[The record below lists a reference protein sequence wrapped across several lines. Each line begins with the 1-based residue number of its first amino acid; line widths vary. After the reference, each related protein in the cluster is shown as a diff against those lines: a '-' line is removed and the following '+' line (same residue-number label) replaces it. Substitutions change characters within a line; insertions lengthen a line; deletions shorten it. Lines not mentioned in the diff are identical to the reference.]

1 MSNTNNRNLDGMEY
15 NSNVSIIKD
24 CSGKGGSLEAE
35 DTIFSDIFLSYT
47 SNTPISLA
55 NSLFNQDG
63 SVIITSTN
71 PASNCSTSV
80 ASLIVNGGALINND
94 SVIKGILRICNT
106 TNSYDNSTGSLIVSG
121 GASIYKNLSL
131 NGVLSIFNSTSS
143 TASSG
148 SIITLGGITIQNSTN
163 STNISNG
170 GALTVAGGASFLGDI
185 YSNNFY
191 GNQIFITNGNFGFI
205 TSSNLLVSNGNF
217 INISSNSLIST
228 TISSNNLYSNNISST
243 NNSAINFISTYST
256 FSNVLVLNENITN
269 LSVGN
274 LYNTNGFI
282 NNLNSTLGNIETLTV
297 GNLYVVNNI
306 EYNDIVTNLSTA
318 NIISDFTSIGSLQL
332 SIGTFGSLHGIIG
345 SSFIYSDTIST
356 GNLLSINIITTNT
369 STANLTVSNAK
380 INLAT
385 ISSLQV
391 TNGVITNFTS
401 SNSIITNGTVS
412 TLFSSSGNIIN
423 LNSTKATIGALSI
436 TDSCPSI
443 SSTQAALVLWYGG
456 LSINNTTDVTSL
468 TSGGGLTI
476 AGGASII
483 KSLLVGNTISSSVI
497 SSGSIYSNF
506 DTTIN
511 LNSIYSTSG
520 KLYLTSTTPSYS
532 STCGALVSAGGISIF
547 NTTDVTSLT
556 SGGGFTDAGG
566 ASIAKSLLVGGTIGA
581 TVISAGSAII
591 NNLTSVNSTNE
602 NAVLTNTSISNL
614 TVFSQTVNNLFVNN
628 STTANANFGNI
639 TSANLNS
646 SSANISTLIFTN
658 GSFGTLLGN
667 YLSANYITNN
677 ISLRSQNATIQNLN
691 SNNSSIQ
698 NIQITNGTFGGLIG
712 NNLDSYT
719 GSIGTLLSLN
729 ASIGNLYNTNNTT
742 INQVSTNIT
751 TSSII
756 GTNANFIYATIGT
769 LNAPNIITNSL
780 TIGTLSVAQNSIG
793 SLSLNYE
800 TVGNS
805 YIINLTN
812 GNASIT
818 NSTIQNITNVYISSS
833 NGSFV
838 NITSGTGTIINL
850 FSTNGSFTNITS
862 QNIYSNFIYTT
873 DGNLINSTLNNTYIT
888 NSTIANI
895 YNNYST
901 ISNLYSSNGN
911 ITNITNV
918 NLLSTNGTFTNLLAT
933 NITNT
938 NLISTNETIG
948 TLNASGATFGN
959 INFTGTLY
967 QNGLPYIASQ
977 WTSYGPNIAFTTGN
991 VGINTTNP
999 TSTLDIIGTGHFTQ
1013 NVNIDGNISTSNIY
1027 ASNISV
1033 GNINNAISISSQL
1046 LSSVNIFSTNSTTTN
1061 FISSNSTISNELI
1074 NNSTIS
1080 NLHLNF
1086 GTISNLYINGSGPSY
1101 NSTTAAFILTQ
1112 GGISINCTV
1121 NSTGISSGGA
1131 ATLAGGLSVLKDTYI
1146 GGDIHITGAS
1156 YITGNTWLN
1165 SPLDLNQNVINNVT
1179 APSLNLQVANKWYVD
1194 NRFTN
1199 FTVGNVNGNFTQG
1212 QVIVATTGGNITGF
1226 NNFTFDGITL
1236 TLNSTADATSLT
1248 NGGALQVYGGASI
1261 DLSLFVGGNTHILGY
1276 LDMNNQKIM
1285 SVAIPTTAYDA
1296 ANKYYVDNRF
1306 SQFTIGNVSGNF
1318 TQGQVIV
1325 ATTGGNITGFSDFL
1339 FDGTQL
1345 FIRSTSNALGLGSG
1359 GTLTIN
1365 GGASILGNVYFGSAI
1380 DLNGN
1385 KITNVTAPSSN
1396 LDVVNLWYLNNK
1408 FTVGNVSGNFTQG
1421 QVIVATTGGNITG
1434 FSDFLFD
1441 GITLTL
1447 NNTTNATGINM
1458 GGVLDVYGG
1467 ASFVGD
1473 VYFGSPID
1481 LNQKVINNVTA
1492 PSLDLQVANK
1502 WYVDNRFNQFTIGNV
1517 SGNFT
1522 QGQVIVATTGGNIT
1536 GFSDFLFDGTMLT
1549 LSSTTNALG
1558 LGSGGTLR
1566 INGGASILGNVYIGS
1581 GLDLN
1586 NQLITNVTAPSLNLQ
1601 VANKWYVDHAIS
1613 AANTINGNFSSGQ
1626 IIIAGSTYGTL
1637 LGYNN
1642 FLFDGTLFTLNST
1655 TNAIGLGSGGSF
1667 NLSGG
1672 ASILGNVYFGNSI
1685 DLNNSNITNLALPI
1699 NPLDG
1704 VNKEYV
1710 DYVTGFN
1717 SGDIFEHSFTLL
1729 ANTTISQNVTGFY
1742 FSNTL
1747 VSSFVGVIYL
1757 QIPEIPLYGQW
1768 EIKGLQ
1774 KANGH
1779 WVINTEYIGDAQYG
1793 INFSITDT
1801 GIGGQ
1806 IQYTNTN
1813 TVNATIRFK
1822 ARTTSQGTFNN
1833 ITLGNVSSMNVS
1845 SGGTGQ
1851 QYFTAGCLLIGNDYS
1866 ALLTNTNLKFTA
1878 GTLFIG
1884 NAASNIIGLNANG
1897 TKLTNV
1903 TAPSSNLDVANKWY
1917 VDNAFAGFLNN
1928 TYTNLI
1934 ATNET
1939 VGTLNIGNLTTGNIN
1954 FTGTLYQNGIP
1965 YLGSQWTGSVGS
1977 TISYTSGNVLVGT
1990 TLTSTNTTTQNLV
2003 ATNSTI
2009 VNLILNNTTT
2019 GNQLVTNGTINNLST
2034 LNIFAVRITTSNLLS
2049 TNNTFTNLNLT
2060 SLTTNNEIVTNSTI
2074 SNLNN
2079 VNIINTNLTNTN
2091 LLGSSATFTNINFT
2105 NITGSSV
2112 ITTFLSSVNFITT
2125 NANITNSTIL
2135 NLANTNAVISS
2146 LTASNTIVTNST
2158 ITNFNNFNMFSSFL
2172 TVINQSVSNLLAVNA
2187 SIGSLTVGNIYSTNT
2202 SLANLNSING
2212 GFTNLTT
2219 TSLLTTNGSFINSTF
2234 TNLLATNATINTLIN
2249 TNSILT
2255 NTSISNAFITN
2266 ANITTLTL
2274 ANLVVTN
2281 ETFSNLIGTNSIIT
2295 NLTVG
2300 NEVLLNET
2308 VGSLLATNINTT
2320 TLTSGNAVITNNI
2333 TSKNI
2338 LITGTTNANNI
2349 LTIDCF
2355 NSQTFGGQI
2364 LFKNS
2369 ANTGDFR
2376 IFGDGGDVQWLGGG
2390 GRAQQFGSYHQVIIT
2405 GGRASTL
2412 TIPQVGGNNSTY
2424 NCQIINTNNSIGLQ
2438 IKGVAAQT
2446 VDLLQI
2452 INSAN
2457 TVLTKVDFLGR
2468 IGINST
2474 TLATGQTTTGSL
2486 YTLGGATINQNL
2498 YVNSTN
2504 LTPNTADIFSDQ
2516 TFVCAN
2522 AQLIPA
2528 NITGFSFNNLT
2539 VRYFQAMCS
2548 SHINTTSGNISN
2560 GFEIKGIQTGT
2571 SGSWLLNTTFIGASP
2586 PKINFSITT
2595 TGQLLYT
2602 SSSVGAFVSSTLHFR
2617 ALTLSV

>member
-24 CSGKGGSLEAE
+24 CAGKGGSLEAE

-47 SNTPISLA
+47 FNTPISLA

-143 TASSG
+143 TSTSG

-170 GALTVAGGASFLGDI
+170 GALTVLGGASILGDL

-191 GNQIFITNGNFGFI
+191 VNVLNTTYGNFIGI
-205 TSSNLLVSNGNF
+205 TSANLNISNGNF

-228 TISSNNLYSNNISST
+228 NISSNNISINNLVSLNGTFSNLYSNNAS
-243 NNSAINFISTYST
+243 
-256 FSNVLVLNENITN
+256 FSNTIVINEIITN
-269 LSVGN
+269 LTVSN
-274 LYNTNGFI
+274 LYNNNGFI
-282 NNLNSTLGNIETLTV
+282 NNLNTTLGNIDTLTV
-297 GNLYVVNNI
+297 GNLYVINNI
-306 EYNDIVTNLSTA
+306 EYNDLVTNLSTA
-318 NIISDFTSIGSLQL
+318 NIISDFASIGSLQL
-332 SIGTFGSLHGIIG
+332 NIGTFGSLHGIVG
-345 SSFIYSDTIST
+345 SSFIYSDTVST
-356 GNLLSINIITTNT
+356 SNLLSISIISTNV
-369 STANLTVSNAK
+369 STANLTVSSA
-380 INLAT
+380 IITLAT
-385 ISSLQV
+385 INNLQV
-391 TNGVITNFTS
+391 NFGFITNFS
-401 SNSIITNGTVS
+401 STNSVITNGTIKN
-412 TLFSSSGNIIN
+412 LFSSSGNIGY
-423 LNSTKATIGALSI
+423 LTGNSATIGCILLTSS
-436 TDSCPSI
+436 TPSI
-443 SSTQAALVLWYGG
+443 SSTKGALVLYYGG
-456 LSINNTTDVTSL
+456 LSINNTTDVTSIS
-468 TSGGGLTI
+468 SGGGLTI

-556 SGGGFTDAGG
+556 SGGGFTDSGG

-591 NNLTSVNSTNE
+591 NNLTSVNSTNQ

-614 TVFSQTVNNLFVNN
+614 TVSSQTVNNLFVN
-628 STTANANFGNI
+628 SSSTANANFDNI

-677 ISLRSQNATIQNLN
+677 ISLSSQNATIQNLN

-712 NNLDSYT
+712 NNFDSYT
-719 GSIGTLLSLN
+719 GSIGTLLSVN
-729 ASIGNLYNTNNTT
+729 ASISNLYNTNNTT

-756 GTNANFIYATIGT
+756 GTNANFGVATIGT
-769 LNAPNIITNSL
+769 LNAQGIISNSL
-780 TIGTLSVAQNSIG
+780 TIG
-793 SLSLNYE
+793 SLNVMQISVGTLNVSSE

-812 GNASIT
+812 GNSVIT
-818 NSTIQNITNVYISSS
+818 NTTIQNITNVNISSS
-833 NGSFV
+833 NGSFI
-838 NITSGTGTIINL
+838 NITSGNANIINL
-850 FSTNGSFTNITS
+850 FSTNGSFTNIST
-862 QNIYSNFIYTT
+862 QNIYSNFIYSTNGT
-873 DGNLINSTLNNTYIT
+873 FVNSTLNNTLIT
-888 NSTIANI
+888 NSTITNI
-895 YNNYST
+895 YNNTFISNYST

-911 ITNITNV
+911 ITNITNT
-918 NLLSTNGTFTNLLAT
+918 NLVSTNGTFTNLLAT

-938 NLISTNETIG
+938 NLISTNETVT

-977 WTSYGPNIAFTTGN
+977 WTSYGQNIAFTTGN

-999 TSTLDIIGTGHFTQ
+999 GFTLDIIGTGHFTQ
-1013 NVNIDGNISTSNIY
+1013 NVYVDGNFSTSNIY

-1046 LSSVNIFSTNSTTTN
+1046 LSSTNVFSTNSTTTN
-1061 FISSNSTISNELI
+1061 FISSNSTISNELV
-1074 NNSTIS
+1074 NSSTIS
-1080 NLHLNF
+1080 NLNLNF
-1086 GTISNLYINGSGPSY
+1086 GTIGNLYINGSGPSY

-1131 ATLAGGLSVLKDTYI
+1131 ATLAGGLAVLKDTYI
-1146 GGDIHITGAS
+1146 GGDVHITGAS

-1179 APSLNLQVANKWYVD
+1179 APNIDLQVANKWYVD

-1226 NNFTFDGITL
+1226 NNFTFNGIIL

-1261 DLSLFVGGNTHILGY
+1261 DLSLFVGGNAHILGY
-1276 LDMNNQKIM
+1276 LDMNNQTIM
-1285 SVAIPTTAYDA
+1285 SLATPTMPYDA

-1345 FIRSTSNALGLGSG
+1345 FITSTSNALGLGSG
-1359 GTLTIN
+1359 GTLTVN
-1365 GGASILGNVYFGSAI
+1365 GGSSFLGNVYFGSSI
-1380 DLNGN
+1380 DLNN
-1385 KITNVTAPSSN
+1385 KVINNVTSPS
-1396 LDVVNLWYLNNK
+1396 LDLQVANK
-1408 FTVGNVSGNFTQG
+1408 YYVDNRFSQFTIGNVSGNFTQG

-1434 FSDFLFD
+1434 FSNFLFD
-1441 GITLTL
+1441 GTLLSLTSTNNALGLGSGGTLTV
-1447 NNTTNATGINM
+1447 N
-1458 GGVLDVYGG
+1458 GGS
-1467 ASFVGD
+1467 SFSGN
-1473 VYFGSPID
+1473 VYFGSSID
-1481 LNQKVINNVTA
+1481 LNNQVINNVTS

-1502 WYVDNRFNQFTIGNV
+1502 WYVDDRFSQFTIGNV

-1536 GFSDFLFDGTMLT
+1536 GFSDFLFDGTLLSLT
-1549 LSSTTNALG
+1549 STNAALG
-1558 LGSGGTLR
+1558 LGSGGTLS
-1566 INGGASILGNVYIGS
+1566 IFGGASILGNVYIGN

-1586 NQLITNVTAPSLNLQ
+1586 QQLITNVTSPSLDLQ
-1601 VANKWYVDHAIS
+1601 VANKWYVDHSIS
-1613 AANTINGNFSSGQ
+1613 AANTINGNFSAGQ
-1626 IIIAGSTYGTL
+1626 IIIGGSTHGTL
-1637 LGYNN
+1637 VGYPN
-1642 FLFDGTLFTLNST
+1642 FLFDGSTLTLTST
-1655 TNAIGLGSGGSF
+1655 NVALGLGSGGSIVV
-1667 NLSGG
+1667 SGG
-1672 ASILGNVYFGNSI
+1672 VNILKNVYIGCGLDVNNKKITNVGMCLNPMDGVPKAYVDFYLGISNGDIRETSFL
-1685 DLNNSNITNLALPI
+1685 LNNNQNTPADVS
-1699 NPLDG
+1699 
-1704 VNKEYV
+1704 
-1710 DYVTGFN
+1710 GFIFNN
-1717 SGDIFEHSFTLL
+1717 SE
-1729 ANTTISQNVTGFY
+1729 
-1742 FSNTL
+1742 
-1747 VSSFVGVIYL
+1747 VSSFEAIVYL
-1757 QIPEIPLYGQW
+1757 EIPELSIYDQW
-1768 EIKGLQ
+1768 EINGILKGTVWQ
-1774 KANGH
+1774 
-1779 WVINTEYIGDAQYG
+1779 INTKFIGDHPSRVS
-1793 INFSITDT
+1793 FSITN
-1801 GIGGQ
+1801 IGQ
-1806 IQYTNTN
+1806 IQYTNNNLTG
-1813 TVNATIRFK
+1813 TPLLRFR
-1822 ARTTSQGTFNN
+1822 ASTTSQGTYTN
-1833 ITLGNVSSMNVS
+1833 ITTSTALVQVPA
-1845 SGGTGQ
+1845 GGTGTNF
-1851 QYFTAGCLLIGNDYS
+1851 FTQGCLLFGDGSNPISTDIS
-1866 ALLTNTNLKFTA
+1866 LQFTA
-1878 GTLFIG
+1878 GTLFVGDTTNGIG
-1884 NAASNIIGLNANG
+1884 INAGGTII
-1897 TKLTNV
+1897 TNV
-1903 TAPSSNLDVANKWY
+1903 TAPTLNLDVANKWY
-1917 VDNAFAGFLNN
+1917 VDSRFLGFLNN

-1977 TISYTSGNVLVGT
+1977 TISYTSGNVLIGT
-1990 TLTSTNTTTQNLV
+1990 TLTSTNTTTINLV
-2003 ATNSTI
+2003 ATNSS
-2009 VNLILNNTTT
+2009 
-2019 GNQLVTNGTINNLST
+2019 INNLKS
-2034 LNIFAVRITTSNLLS
+2034 S
-2049 TNNTFTNLNLT
+2049 
-2060 SLTTNNEIVTNSTI
+2060 
-2074 SNLNN
+2074 NN
-2079 VNIINTNLTNTN
+2079 VL
-2091 LLGSSATFTNINFT
+2091 
-2105 NITGSSV
+2105 
-2112 ITTFLSSVNFITT
+2112 
-2125 NANITNSTIL
+2125 
-2135 NLANTNAVISS
+2135 
-2146 LTASNTIVTNST
+2146 TNST
-2158 ITNFNNFNMFSSFL
+2158 ITNSNVSSETVGSLLANFINTSSFTSSNAILTNSTTINAIISTTTVGSLLANFINTTSLTSTNVILTNSTTTNAIISNTTTGSLLANFINTSSLTSSNAIITNL
-2172 TVINQSVSNLLAVNA
+2172 TVNNEVLLNETVGSLLATNINTSSFTSGNA
-2187 SIGSLTVGNIYSTNT
+2187 IITNLTVGNEV
-2202 SLANLNSING
+2202 LLNE
-2212 GFTNLTT
+2212 TV
-2219 TSLLTTNGSFINSTF
+2219 GS
-2234 TNLLATNATINTLIN
+2234 LLATNINTINFTSANNVI
-2249 TNSILT
+2249 TNSTIT
-2255 NTSISNAFITN
+2255 NAFISN

-2281 ETFSNLIGTNSIIT
+2281 ETFGNLLGTNANIT

-2369 ANTGDFR
+2369 ASTGDFR

-2390 GRAQQFGSYHQVIIT
+2390 GRAMQFGAYHQVIIG
-2405 GGRASTL
+2405 GGRTSTL
-2412 TIPQVGGNNSTY
+2412 NIAQVNGNNGTF

-2438 IKGVAAQT
+2438 VKGIAAQT
-2446 VDLLQI
+2446 VDLLQW

-2457 TVLTKVDFLGR
+2457 TVLSKVDFLGR
-2468 IGINST
+2468 IGLNST
-2474 TLATGQTTTGSL
+2474 TDSTGQSTTGSL
-2486 YTLGGATINQNL
+2486 YTLGGATINKSL
-2498 YVNSTN
+2498 YVNTVN
-2504 LTPNTADIFSDQ
+2504 QTPSLGDLYFEQSFS
-2516 TFVCAN
+2516 ALN
-2522 AQLIPA
+2522 AQLTPA
-2528 NITGFSFNNLT
+2528 NITGFAFSNT
-2539 VRYFQAMCS
+2539 IVRYFRADVS
-2548 SHINTTSGNISN
+2548 VFINTTSGNITN
-2560 GFEIKGIQTGT
+2560 GFEIKGLNSST
-2571 SGSWLLNTTFIGASP
+2571 SGSWQLSTSFIGSNP
-2586 PKINFSITT
+2586 PKINFTISTS
-2595 TGQLLYT
+2595 GQMLYT
-2602 SSSVGAFVSSTLHFR
+2602 SSSIGSFVNSIIKFR
-2617 ALTLSV
+2617 AMTTSI